1 MRLCWNR
8 DVIHPFG
15 QPFKDNAGIAVL
27 RGGLAPDGAVIK
39 ISLRVRTSCSIAG
52 VPLCSSPSKIFTR
65 ASMTKI
71 STSMK
76 TQ

>member
-1 MRLCWNR
+1 
-8 DVIHPFG
+8 
-15 QPFKDNAGIAVL
+15 VL